1 MRYLLKN
8 HFFFSLFG
16 VVFFVLIV
24 QTIHAQTPTVTVTPT
39 PTSSASLSDEQKK
52 KKEEEIKQLE
62 QKVAE
67 LQGQTKTLS
76 NQIGAIDS
84 QIKLTQLRIHAKKA
98 EIEELSDDINTATGK
113 VSKLESS
120 VTDITKVLAKRI
132 VATYQANSTPPLQ
145 ALLSTNS
152 VSDFVDKA
160 NYLKIVQAHDKELVY
175 ETEQAKR
182 DYANQKEILEGKKQ
196 KVESLREQLEGYTQQ
211 IESDK
216 VAKQSLLKVTQNDEA
231 KYQSLLA
238 QARSEFEA
246 IQGIVAGN
254 GAETDAGEVSEGQR
268 IASIISGTSCNS
280 GGTHLHFIVRRGS
293 TTENP
298 FSYLKGIDSR
308 NCSGSSCDSGDGD
321 SFSPSGS
328 WEWPLGGPITM
339 NQGYGATWATRYTW
353 VGQIYNFHNGIDIS
367 GSSLD
372 VKAVKAGTLYRG
384 SYGGGGGCR
393 LRYVRVKHKEDG
405 LDTLYLHI
413 NY

>member
-1 MRYLLKN
+1 MMYFLKN
-8 HFFFSLFG
+8 RLLFS
-16 VVFFVLIV
+16 VLSIV
-24 QTIHAQTPTVTVTPT
+24 LLIFMVQRIHAQTVTPT
-39 PTSSASLSDEQKK
+39 PTPTSSSSLSDEQKK
-52 KKEEEIKQLE
+52 KKEEEIRQLE
-62 QKVAE
+62 QKVTE

-76 NQIGAIDS
+76 NQIAAIDN
-84 QIKLTQLRIHAKKA
+84 QIKLTELRINATQS
-98 EIEELSDDINTATGK
+98 EIDELSEDIDTASGK
-113 VSKLESS
+113 ASKLDDS

-145 ALLSTNS
+145 SLLTTGS
-152 VSDFVDKA
+152 VSDFIDKA

-175 ETEQAKR
+175 QTEQAKR
-182 DYANQKEILEGKKQ
+182 DYENQKEILEEKKQ
-196 KVESLREQLEGYTQQ
+196 KVESLKTQLEGYTQQ

-216 VAKQSLLKVTQNDEA
+216 VSKAQLLRVTQNDEA

-254 GAETDAGEVSEGQR
+254 GAETEAGEVSEGSR
-268 IASIISGTSCNS
+268 IASIISGASCNS

-298 FSYLKGIDSR
+298 FSFLKGIDSR
-308 NCSGSSCDSGDGD
+308 NCSGSSCGSGDGD
-321 SFSPSGS
+321 SFNPSGN
-328 WEWPLGGPITM
+328 WEWPISGPITM
-339 NQGYGATWATRYTW
+339 NQGYGSTWAARNTW
-353 VGQIYNFHNGIDIS
+353 VGQIYSFHNGIDIS

-384 SYGGGGGCR
+384 SYGGSGGCR
-393 LRYVRVKHKEDG
+393 LRYVRVKHKEDSV
-405 LDTLYLHI
+405 DTLYLHI